1 MVQDD
6 ADLVGEGRVVAD
18 AVGDGAGHDVAMA
31 VLVLQALAVERG
43 ATGSA
48 AQQEAARLHVTGGP
62 CQIANALEAEHRVV
76 HVKRHH
82 DAVAGGIAGG
92 GGDPAAHAT
101 GLVDPLLQDL
111 AGFVFLVVHHLV
123 FIHWG
128 VLLAG
133 RVVDADLAEK
143 TFHAK
148 GASLVHQNW
157 HHARAQRLVAQQRCQ
172 KAHIGLGGGDFA
184 AFRRG
189 FHH

>member
-1 MVQDD
+1 MQDH
-6 ADLVGEGRVVAD
+6 AHFMGKGRVVAD
-18 AVGDGAGHDVAMA
+18 AVGDGASHDVAVA
-31 VLVLQALAVERG
+31 VLVLQPLAVERG
-43 ATGSA
+43 TARGA
-48 AQQEAARLHVTGGP
+48 AQQEAAGLHIARSPGE
-62 CQIANALEAEHRVV
+62 IANALEAEHRVV

-143 TFHAK
+143 TFHAE
-148 GASLVHQNW
+148 GARLVHQNW